1 MKGKFKF
8 ALKELAKLYGSFIVI
23 YSRGKDCIT
32 VPGVLYIHMYIYPY
46 YGCADLAV

>member
-1 MKGKFKF
+1 MKGKAKF

-32 VPGVLYIHMYIYPY
+32 VPGVTVHMYIYPY
-46 YGCADLAV
+46 YSCADLAV